1 MKIKTSIINIS
12 KRNIFNISKRYIN
25 IYDDKYLCGK
35 QPFNTQKDYKFNP
48 LKKWRNNK
56 KEKIIIPSYWNPE
69 KTGINIDNYTIY
81 CQDFFKSKNGLRDIF
96 ENNTINKEKQETQKL
111 LNKMNHLYSEKGI
124 IILRNTNLKKNNKGD
139 INLMSQIPKLLFSK
153 EHEKYIAGSNL
164 RGYIENNLNIYDTGA
179 PMDAHIHYHHEMQY
193 VNSSPKN
200 ITFLALSVPNNKE
213 NGATFISY
221 NPNVTEDIVKTETG
235 EKLTQKGVC
244 YIRKLPDIEH
254 FKNKKLDQNIVYN
267 FWQTSM
273 NTHDK
278 YKAEQIAISQGLK
291 VEWEESPIFGRYMIT
306 KFYIDAFEYD
316 KNMKK
321 NQLFC
326 SIADDWVWFDTW
338 KGLSEIEPIHRPL
351 SLEYGDNTKLTYEDK
366 KILSKVYDNHGN
378 KITWNEP
385 GDILIICNQRFA
397 HGRPPYHLEPGEL
410 RSLGV
415 ILGNRFQRIGQIKN
429 Y

>member
-1 MKIKTSIINIS
+1 MKIRIIKYISKYMILMKIKTSIINIS

-306 KFYIDAFEYD
+306 KFYIF
-316 KNMKK
+316 
-321 NQLFC
+321 
-326 SIADDWVWFDTW
+326 
-338 KGLSEIEPIHRPL
+338 
-351 SLEYGDNTKLTYEDK
+351 
-366 KILSKVYDNHGN
+366 
-378 KITWNEP
+378 
-385 GDILIICNQRFA
+385 
-397 HGRPPYHLEPGEL
+397 
-410 RSLGV
+410 
-415 ILGNRFQRIGQIKN
+415 
-429 Y
+429 